1 LVQSSREKKKSK
13 KGGGVG
19 WGVCV
24 LGVKEKTNIRKKKK
38 DRGQQEE
45 QTVQG
50 FFIPVVVVNV
60 WNGDSTDKPKEK
72 RIKFTR
78 REIIPKILP
87 LNFISR
93 IIVSVRINYI
103 RK

>member
-1 LVQSSREKKKSK
+1 
-13 KGGGVG
+13 
-19 WGVCV
+19 
-24 LGVKEKTNIRKKKK
+24 
-38 DRGQQEE
+38 
-45 QTVQG
+45 
-50 FFIPVVVVNV
+50 VNV

-93 IIVSVRINYI
+93 IIASVRINYI